1 MVSLRASARVQIERP
16 IEEVWAF
23 ASHVP
28 NMEQWVDGMSETELV
43 GGGEVGRGSEIRG
56 VYTYGGGGSAPVLM
70 KVTEFRPRRRMV
82 TDAQEGPFPFVG
94 ELELVRRGD
103 GTEVTNTL
111 SAGSDHVVTT
121 LMFRLLP
128 FIVRPMM
135 AKQLRKELGQLKA
148 ILEGDGSG
156 ED

>member
-1 MVSLRASARVQIERP
+1 M
-16 IEEVWAF
+16 
-23 ASHVP
+23 
-28 NMEQWVDGMSETELV
+28 
-43 GGGEVGRGSEIRG
+43 
-56 VYTYGGGGSAPVLM
+56 
-70 KVTEFRPRRRMV
+70 
-82 TDAQEGPFPFVG
+82 
-94 ELELVRRGD
+94 RRGD

-135 AKQLRKELGQLKA
+135 AKQLRKELAQLKA

-156 ED
+156 EDSAALVGRDGRS

>member
-1 MVSLRASARVQIERP
+1 MVSLTASARVQIERP

-28 NMEQWVDGMSETELV
+28 NMEQWVDGMSETELI
-43 GGGEVGRGSEIRG
+43 GAGEVGRGSELRG
-56 VYTYGGGGSAPVLM
+56 VYTYGGGSAPVLM
-70 KVTEFRPRRRMV
+70 RVTEFQPPRRMV

-94 ELELVRRGD
+94 ELELVRRDG

-111 SAGSDHVVTT
+111 SAGSDHIVTT

-148 ILEGDGSG
+148 ILEGGA
-156 ED
+156 

>member
-1 MVSLRASARVQIERP
+1 MVSLTASARVRIERP

-28 NMEQWVDGMSETELV
+28 NMEQWVDGMSETELI
-43 GGGEVGRGSEIRG
+43 GGGEVGRGSEICG
-56 VYTYGGGGSAPVLM
+56 VYTYGGGSAPVLIR
-70 KVTEFRPRRRMV
+70 VTAFQPPRRMV

-94 ELELVRRGD
+94 ELELVRLGG

-111 SAGSDHVVTT
+111 SAGSDHIVTT
-121 LMFRLLP
+121 VMFRLLP

-148 ILEGDGSG
+148 ILEGGA
-156 ED
+156 